1 MNLFTK
7 PKQTHSHSK
16 QTYSYQRGKWVHA
29 KVLPLCSTLCDSKDC
44 SQPGSSIRGL
54 LQARILEWVLCSPPE
69 DLPKTEIKPASLT
82 SPALVGGLF
91 TTSTT
96 WEAPLYHQLDV
107 KCFNPYGFFKYLDEN
122 STVGSLLLIVNYSVK
137 PQISLIL
144 KIKDDPTILKNFSRF
159 HLA

>member
-1 MNLFTK
+1 MCILPGLFLF
-7 PKQTHSHSK
+7 SGSVM
-16 QTYSYQRGKWVHA
+16 S
-29 KVLPLCSTLCDSKDC
+29 DSLRPHGL
-44 SQPGSSIRGL
+44 QPGRLLCPWNSPSKNTGLGCHALLRG
-54 LQARILEWVLCSPPE
+54 
-69 DLPKTEIKPASLT
+69 DLPNPGIKPASLT

-96 WEAPLYHQLDV
+96 WEAPLYNQLDV

-159 HLA
+159 HLV

>member
-1 MNLFTK
+1 MFQKQWSSRVWSEVKVKSLSHVWLFATLWTVAHQA
-7 PKQTHSHSK
+7 PLSMGFSRQEYWS
-16 QTYSYQRGKWVHA
+16 G
-29 KVLPLCSTLCDSKDC
+29 LPCPSL
-44 SQPGSSIRGL
+44 G
-54 LQARILEWVLCSPPE
+54 
-69 DLPKTEIKPASLT
+69 DLSDPWIKPASLT

-159 HLA
+159 HLV